1 MLCNVAA
8 WIGLILLGVAGLA
21 ITGVIV
27 VAFVMLIKILRE
39 M

>member
-21 ITGVIV
+21 LTGVIV
-27 VAFVMLIKILRE
+27 VAFVMLIKTLRE